1 MRELAISVA
10 TIAVDRLKSVCSMTT
25 VAGRATG
32 IPIKAE
38 RLAHSAAIRP
48 ACLRATESRQGRMW

>member
-32 IPIKAE
+32 TPIKVE

-48 ACLRATESRQGRMW
+48 VRLPPTESRYGRMW